1 MATIDCQGI
10 DELHQY
16 KQAVERGA
24 LLAKYIVLACR
35 IPFAYFTVILNS
47 IHLFFMMK
55 KYFRIVSIHRLEKCY
70 NLSEPKCRKCLRTIY
85 NDENRILKE
94 SLIMKERLLIGWV
107 FKWIAIRLEDRAEA
121 LILIVNDPVAE
132 SINKLIKNLEK
143 GGLPQNAWQD
153 QLNAF

>member
-24 LLAKYIVLACR
+24 LLAKNIVLACK
-35 IPFAYFTVILNS
+35 IPFAYFSVILNS
-47 IHLFFMMK
+47 IHLFFMME
-55 KYFRIVSIHRLEKCY
+55 KYFRTVSIQKFEKCC
-70 NLSEPKCRKCLRTIY
+70 NLSEPKCRECLRSIY
-85 NDENRILKE
+85 NDENLILKK
-94 SLIMKERLLIGWV
+94 SLKMQNMSIIDWV
-107 FKWIAIRLEDRAEA
+107 FKRIIMTLEDRAET

-132 SINKLIKNLEK
+132 SINKLINNLDK
-143 GGLPQNAWQD
+143 GALPQNAWQD